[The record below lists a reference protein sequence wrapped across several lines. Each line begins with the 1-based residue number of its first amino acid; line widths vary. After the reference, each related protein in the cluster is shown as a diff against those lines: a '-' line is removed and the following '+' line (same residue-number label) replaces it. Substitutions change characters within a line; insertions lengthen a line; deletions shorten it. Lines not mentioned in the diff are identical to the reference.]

1 MLSPHKAVFNRAHS
15 MKVKKNNEIKYS
27 NKADGVKKTGRRVDA

>member
-1 MLSPHKAVFNRAHS
+1 MFNRAHS
-15 MKVKKNNEIKYS
+15 MKVKKKQTNNEIKYS